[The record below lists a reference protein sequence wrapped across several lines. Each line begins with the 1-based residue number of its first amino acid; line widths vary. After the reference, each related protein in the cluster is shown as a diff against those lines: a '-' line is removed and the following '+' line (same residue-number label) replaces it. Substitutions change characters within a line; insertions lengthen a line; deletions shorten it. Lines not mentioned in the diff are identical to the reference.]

1 MPIEQIVVLAIIQ
14 GITEFLP
21 ISSSGHLI
29 LVPVF
34 TGWAD
39 QGLLTDVMVHM
50 GSLIARL
57 VYFWRDVL
65 MLAHGGIELLKG
77 RVTDAGR
84 LVLLIAI
91 ATVPAVAF
99 GLILRKTGF
108 LDTIRGPYIVAW
120 NAIIFGLLML
130 AADWL
135 GQSKWRMEDMTIGP
149 ALIIGVAQ
157 ALALIPGTSRS
168 GITITAAR
176 ALGFTRP
183 EAARFSFLLGIPAM
197 VGAGVLVI
205 GEAMEAGEPITG
217 DAVLTG
223 ALTFVCALG
232 AIAFLMAVIRR
243 FSLLPFVVYRIVLG
257 VVILLIVGF
266 VADRR
271 FSVFPWH
278 DRAERDA
285 FG

>member
-1 MPIEQIVVLAIIQ
+1 MPIEQILVLALIQ

-39 QGLLTDVMVHM
+39 QGLLTDVTVHM
-50 GSLIARL
+50 GSLLAIL

-65 MLAHGGIELLKG
+65 MLAQGGIELLKG

-91 ATVPAVAF
+91 GTIPAIAF
-99 GLILRKTGF
+99 GLVLRKTGF

-135 GQSKWRMEDMTIGP
+135 GRSKWRMEDM
-149 ALIIGVAQ
+149 AWL
-157 ALALIPGTSRS
+157 
-168 GITITAAR
+168 
-176 ALGFTRP
+176 
-183 EAARFSFLLGIPAM
+183 
-197 VGAGVLVI
+197 
-205 GEAMEAGEPITG
+205 
-217 DAVLTG
+217 
-223 ALTFVCALG
+223 
-232 AIAFLMAVIRR
+232 RR
-243 FSLLPFVVYRIVLG
+243 WP
-257 VVILLIVGF
+257 
-266 VADRR
+266 
-271 FSVFPWH
+271 
-278 DRAERDA
+278 
-285 FG
+285 